1 MDWRISVLLDTKMK
15 NVENVIIVRN
25 QTKCNA
31 DPK

>member
-15 NVENVIIVRN
+15 NVKNVIKVRN
-25 QTKCNA
+25 QTKCNT